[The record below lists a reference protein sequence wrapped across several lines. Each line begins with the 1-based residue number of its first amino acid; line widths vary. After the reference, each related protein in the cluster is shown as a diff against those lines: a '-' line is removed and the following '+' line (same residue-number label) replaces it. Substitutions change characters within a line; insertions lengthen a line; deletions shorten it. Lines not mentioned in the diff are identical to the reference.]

1 MTRSGSS
8 ESLVSSS
15 PSPPSSATSTPT
27 LAMSATMAPGM
38 APRTPSK
45 RSPALTPDS
54 TSTGPK
60 SPTSVHRPPNKV
72 NEMTNPSRP
81 RAGSISVPGSSIL
94 RKPTLS
100 MSTMDVPSKSGAT
113 SPTTL
118 TVTTPTTPSPL
129 RTTLSTEF
137 PQDPKRIGVTPKS
150 EAPLPCQCPPP
161 LEFPEN
167 VKREMKRDEEEHR
180 QRECGLY
187 AKIIELQI
195 EVANLKGEK
204 ESLTRVVSRRDKMLL
219 ELQVQ
224 LQAMEFVCREN
235 EIKVDI
241 DMCPD
246 EAIENWSFK
255 ESDEVYQRII
265 LTTQELLRNGA
276 RCLEEGVTART
287 QSRPRTR
294 ITSSSSV
301 MDHRTKNVAALS
313 VNAQPHSVQDQYVDP
328 LFKKT
333 SRPGTLKFDMQSL
346 LRSEQEF
353 HDSQLKNPKTLDLAQ
368 VNLAVERGPRRALD
382 IGDDRSELFRNTT
395 TRDDDD
401 DDDDDDEGQESE
413 FEELGEDMIKYV
425 ELQSSMTPRQSRS
438 SSFSKPNMPSLTPDM
453 STAVLMKNMWGSR
466 RNTRTTPILHSTQG
480 HFSPTS
486 QSRSRLSHRGSSS
499 SSLSSS
505 SNSILEDYYY
515 RPCEQ
520 PPANVG
526 LGLSMGSPVH
536 PHFSQ
541 PHFHQLMSGPPM
553 GAIPPSP
560 HVPMS
565 RHPMPSPGYSYS
577 GSYYDHPGPP
587 TMIRSTTSQ
596 SGPTT
601 VLPPPM
607 MPLPPLPADRPRY
620 SYRDHTKT
628 KLLES
633 RRPAHGRTCSHG
645 FAIESVGQFLKR
657 KTYGKTLTREIIYRG
672 HRRRDSV

>member
-1 MTRSGSS
+1 
-8 ESLVSSS
+8 
-15 PSPPSSATSTPT
+15 
-27 LAMSATMAPGM
+27 
-38 APRTPSK
+38 
-45 RSPALTPDS
+45 
-54 TSTGPK
+54 
-60 SPTSVHRPPNKV
+60 
-72 NEMTNPSRP
+72 
-81 RAGSISVPGSSIL
+81 
-94 RKPTLS
+94 
-100 MSTMDVPSKSGAT
+100 
-113 SPTTL
+113 
-118 TVTTPTTPSPL
+118 
-129 RTTLSTEF
+129 
-137 PQDPKRIGVTPKS
+137 
-150 EAPLPCQCPPP
+150 
-161 LEFPEN
+161 
-167 VKREMKRDEEEHR
+167 
-180 QRECGLY
+180 
-187 AKIIELQI
+187 
-195 EVANLKGEK
+195 
-204 ESLTRVVSRRDKMLL
+204 
-219 ELQVQ
+219 
-224 LQAMEFVCREN
+224 
-235 EIKVDI
+235 
-241 DMCPD
+241 
-246 EAIENWSFK
+246 
-255 ESDEVYQRII
+255 
-265 LTTQELLRNGA
+265 
-276 RCLEEGVTART
+276 
-287 QSRPRTR
+287 
-294 ITSSSSV
+294 
-301 MDHRTKNVAALS
+301 
-313 VNAQPHSVQDQYVDP
+313 
-328 LFKKT
+328 
-333 SRPGTLKFDMQSL
+333 
-346 LRSEQEF
+346 
-353 HDSQLKNPKTLDLAQ
+353 
-368 VNLAVERGPRRALD
+368 
-382 IGDDRSELFRNTT
+382 
-395 TRDDDD
+395 
-401 DDDDDDEGQESE
+401 
-413 FEELGEDMIKYV
+413 MIKYV

-645 FAIESVGQFLKR
+645 FAIENVGQFLKR